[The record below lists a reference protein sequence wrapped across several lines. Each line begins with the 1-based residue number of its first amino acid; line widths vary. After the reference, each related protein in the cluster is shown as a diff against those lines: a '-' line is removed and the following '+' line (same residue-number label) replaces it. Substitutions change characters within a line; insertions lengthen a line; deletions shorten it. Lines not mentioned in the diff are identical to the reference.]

1 MLPHHSHALRHVTSI
16 IPALQDTWK
25 RNIPSEPRAP
35 SFPELFRGWEVCG
48 DTIDGELML
57 WDTHSNQGRTRVE
70 EDSGIKLTHPSLWVP
85 RSPLGLHA
93 PGTLSQTAKY
103 FKYQLECIPRDSGA
117 QDSVFRWGE
126 SRQQRRAAPGGLRPS
141 VPARKMSITISIHF

>member
-1 MLPHHSHALRHVTSI
+1 MLPHRSHALRHVTSI

-35 SFPELFRGWEVCG
+35 SFPEFFRGWEVCG
-48 DTIDGELML
+48 DTINGELML
-57 WDTHSNQGRTRVE
+57 WDTPSNQGRTRVE
-70 EDSGIKLTHPSLWVP
+70 EDQASSLHIPPSGS
-85 RSPLGLHA
+85 REAPLGLHA

-103 FKYQLECIPRDSGA
+103 FKYQLECIPRDSGS

-126 SRQQRRAAPGGLRPS
+126 PATVKACTGGSR
-141 VPARKMSITISIHF
+141 TIGTH